1 VSALDEVLARLKIL
15 PEDEKR
21 QFIAGA
27 TAQTRD
33 MVWVPNPGPQ
43 EIAFFSDADE
53 TFYGGQAGGGKT
65 DLAVG
70 LAVTVHRRSLILRR
84 INKDAVK
91 IVSRIEEVLGTRN
104 GYNGQLQ
111 RWRINDKQIDIA
123 GCEQES
129 DKQRFKGDPHDL
141 ICVQAGTPVLLA
153 DGNYCA
159 VENLRVG
166 QMLQT
171 LEGPRRLERRYP
183 AQRKACV
190 EVVAFDASG
199 REIGRQVQSTSHRLL
214 TSQGWTSADDRAGA
228 CEPTGYR
235 DACTPEQLL
244 LATYAET
251 SQHRGLIGRGLPQTG
266 GWLRRF
272 QETVSGWATR
282 VSCLLSVRETYS
294 ARSDGRSLSLPPL
307 PLWSALGA
315 RQRLG
320 FQKSSPFA
328 QPLGDKCAIGGVRA
342 SSSPAG
348 WRDRYSSDTHQHD
361 ARTPTPSGLSTV
373 VGAGLQWLLQR
384 AGVGLP
390 SPSRSPVGA
399 TGGTQT
405 RSLPSGTYA
414 HPYTKETR
422 QYDPA
427 CSVQSVAFSVAP
439 IGEKVVYDLQVA
451 EVRHYITKGG
461 FVNQNCFDEGTDFL
475 ESQYRF
481 IIGWNRS
488 AVPGQR
494 CRVLVTSNPPTTA
507 EGLWVIKYW
516 APWLDDTHPNP
527 AAPGELRWFTTIGGE
542 DVEVDGPGPHMV
554 DGEEITARSRTFI
567 PAALADNP
575 DLAATNYASVLA
587 SLPEELRRAYRD
599 GDFSVGLKDADFQV
613 IPTDWIKA
621 AQARWTPRPPEGVMM
636 TAMGFDPAGGGSDA
650 AELAYRYG
658 GWYGPLITATG
669 ADTADGSSMAAT
681 VMKHRRDACPVV
693 VDMGGGYG
701 GAVTMRLADNK
712 VEFVKF
718 NGATGSS
725 ARTKDGSLAFVNKR
739 AEAYWRFREELDPD
753 QPGGSVIA
761 LPPDPE
767 LRADLAAP
775 TWSLKPNGIVLESKE
790 EIRKRLGRSPGKA
803 DAVVYALDA
812 GQQAVK
818 RQQKRG
824 AFGQH
829 PKVTLGYG
837 HMKQNYGR

>member
-1 VSALDEVLARLKIL
+1 VSALDEVLARLKVL

-141 ICVQAGTPVLLA
+141 IV
-153 DGNYCA
+153 
-159 VENLRVG
+159 
-166 QMLQT
+166 
-171 LEGPRRLERRYP
+171 
-183 AQRKACV
+183 
-190 EVVAFDASG
+190 
-199 REIGRQVQSTSHRLL
+199 
-214 TSQGWTSADDRAGA
+214 
-228 CEPTGYR
+228 
-235 DACTPEQLL
+235 
-244 LATYAET
+244 
-251 SQHRGLIGRGLPQTG
+251 
-266 GWLRRF
+266 
-272 QETVSGWATR
+272 
-282 VSCLLSVRETYS
+282 
-294 ARSDGRSLSLPPL
+294 
-307 PLWSALGA
+307 
-315 RQRLG
+315 
-320 FQKSSPFA
+320 
-328 QPLGDKCAIGGVRA
+328 
-342 SSSPAG
+342 
-348 WRDRYSSDTHQHD
+348 
-361 ARTPTPSGLSTV
+361 
-373 VGAGLQWLLQR
+373 
-384 AGVGLP
+384 
-390 SPSRSPVGA
+390 
-399 TGGTQT
+399 
-405 RSLPSGTYA
+405 
-414 HPYTKETR
+414 
-422 QYDPA
+422 
-427 CSVQSVAFSVAP
+427 
-439 IGEKVVYDLQVA
+439 
-451 EVRHYITKGG
+451 
-461 FVNQNCFDEGTDFL
+461 FDEGTDFL

-669 ADTADGSSMAAT
+669 ADTADGSSMAAA